1 MNNYGNTAGTC
12 ANPDYGLFTS
22 SSPPVAETPY
32 YGYLLASVLAK
43 PRAVLGTLST
53 SGASDVLAYQSLL
66 PGGKLAVAFIN
77 TSTGTAKTV
86 TFRAPLLGTL
96 RTWSYS
102 AGNQNSA
109 NSNII
114 TGTAPAASF
123 AHGITLPA
131 ESVTVLETQ

>member
-1 MNNYGNTAGTC
+1 M
-12 ANPDYGLFTS
+12 
-22 SSPPVAETPY
+22 
-32 YGYLLASVLAK
+32 
-43 PRAVLGTLST
+43 
-53 SGASDVLAYQSLL
+53 LAYQSLL

-77 TSTGTAKTV
+77 TNTSAAQQV
-86 TFRAPLLGTL
+86 TFRAPLHGTL

-109 NSNII
+109 NSSII

-131 ESVTVLETQ
+131 ESMTILETQ

>member
-1 MNNYGNTAGTC
+1 M
-12 ANPDYGLFTS
+12 
-22 SSPPVAETPY
+22 
-32 YGYLLASVLAK
+32 
-43 PRAVLGTLST
+43 
-53 SGASDVLAYQSLL
+53 LAYQSLL
-66 PGGKLAVAFIN
+66 PGGKVAVALIN
-77 TSTGTAKTV
+77 TNTGSAEKV
-86 TFRAPLLGTL
+86 TFRAPLLGAL